1 MNGSITYNL
10 NYDADIA
17 SYFYD
22 KLDGLADLHFIDG
35 NSSATPTGLLDGI
48 LFTEGKIIEIKQ

>member
-1 MNGSITYNL
+1 VVNGSLTYTL
-10 NYDADIA
+10 NYNNDIA

-22 KLDGLADLHFIDG
+22 KLNGLADLNFIDG

-48 LFTEGKIIEIKQ
+48 LFSEGKIIETK